1 MPVSD
6 PEFNALKSRV
16 DMLEVEMDSA
26 KSEILTL
33 KNSFLLL
40 QSTTANQYNLAMDKI
55 AALEEKDRAIEQR
68 MDGAE
73 RSISE
78 LDTDTSFA
86 RSKINRLERQRKG
99 LA

>member
-1 MPVSD
+1 MPISD

-16 DMLEVEMDSA
+16 DMLEVEMDGA

-40 QSTTANQYNLAMDKI
+40 QSTTANQYNLVMDKI
-55 AALEEKDRAIEQR
+55 AMLEEKDKAIEQR
-68 MDGAE
+68 MERAE
-73 RSISE
+73 RSIGE

-86 RSKINRLERQRKG
+86 RSKINRLERQKKG